1 MDTIFKAKSQPP
13 NGSHLNLRTK
23 KGYMG
28 VRVQSSKY
36 FICHCHKDN
45 ETVEATRL
53 TQLNNNK

>member
-1 MDTIFKAKSQPP
+1 MVVLPDSHQDQDHQDPGYYTPIQSSKFK
-13 NGSHLNLRTK
+13 
-23 KGYMG
+23 
-28 VRVQSSKY
+28 VQSSKY